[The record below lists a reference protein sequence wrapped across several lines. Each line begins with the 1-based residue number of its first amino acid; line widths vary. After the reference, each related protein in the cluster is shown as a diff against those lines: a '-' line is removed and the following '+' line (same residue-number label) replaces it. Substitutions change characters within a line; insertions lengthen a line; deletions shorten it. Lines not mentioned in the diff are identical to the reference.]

1 MRILGVDPGIAVTG
15 YGVVDGGAGTF
26 QHILSGTIRTAAVGR
41 GPARLKKIHDDLLQ
55 IIDSCAPAA
64 MSLERQFVAIN
75 VQSAFRLGEAR
86 AAAMLAAA
94 ERKLDFFEYA
104 PNQVKLAV
112 AAFGHADKAQVKS
125 MIRKTLRLGDE
136 SPLADDAADALALA
150 ICHLSSTRLGRLEQI
165 VGRNAPRRWRRA

>member
-15 YGVVDGGAGTF
+15 YGVVDGDAGSF

-41 GPARLKKIHDDLLQ
+41 GPVRLKKIHDDLLC
-55 IIDSCAPAA
+55 IIDSHAPAA
-64 MSLERQFVAIN
+64 MSLERQFVALN

-86 AAAMLAAA
+86 AVAMLAAA
-94 ERKLDFFEYA
+94 ERNLDFFEYP

-125 MIRKTLRLGDE
+125 MIRKTLGLDE
-136 SPLADDAADALALA
+136 SAPLADDAADALALA
-150 ICHLSSTRLGRLEQI
+150 ICHLSSTRLGRLDQI
-165 VGRNAPRRWRRA
+165 ARGRPRRWRRA